1 MILATN
7 CRLPELDTA
16 PPSKLARFEIEACS
30 AMKNELGADEWVFTK
45 HAPPHTDPE
54 SMGLFLLTLSCVS
67 GWFFGDARHSRRLK
81 SSGVEVPAGALFVV
95 DMRECHWLCPTE
107 PPPLSFKPP
116 EVWVGLQWFCKD
128 YRALRDKARAVRSK
142 LGGQW
147 EHLQLERDTRYR
159 RIAMGVLAN

>member
-16 PPSKLARFEIEACS
+16 PPSKLNRFEIEACS
-30 AMKNELGADEWVFTK
+30 AMKNDLGADEWVFTK

-54 SMGLFLLTLSCVS
+54 SMGLYLLTLSCVS

-81 SSGVEVPAGALFVV
+81 SSGVDVPAGTLFVV
-95 DMRECHWLCPTE
+95 DMRECHWLCPTD

-128 YRALRDKARAVRSK
+128 YRALRNKARSVRSK

-147 EHLQLERDTRYR
+147 EHLALERDTRYR
-159 RIAMGVLAN
+159 RIAMGALAN